1 MHERDDAFY
10 RRVAA
15 RAGVPFLETVE
26 IGRDAAALVPP
37 ELCRA
42 LRAAPYAVAGG
53 QLLVAV
59 ATADHG
65 DVTVALHA
73 FTGLEPSVAIAH
85 PDQIEA
91 ALAAAFGE
99 RPRPAAPVVPP
110 RSRPRGRV
118 SADDVDVELTR
129 QIGTRLAHALSVVAL
144 KPDGDEVPVATTR
157 RLTPAVTDAVSALL
171 QRPVRPV
178 LASPA
183 TVSLAL
189 ERAFSDGP
197 VLPRPPAHPV
207 VLGRELDPGIGTL
220 AFRLWAIGGVG
231 LTMWAL
237 FWLQGALWGE
247 GRIPSGTFEE
257 LVSWLGVS
265 WAVAAVPAAS
275 ALVGLLLFRKPEHGR
290 RELEPIA
297 NVVSFRVVARG
308 QNSHTLRSTIA
319 AVRRELARLPLFPYV
334 IEVVTDLE
342 IDLGGGD
349 DLVHYV
355 VPPDYRTGRGTL
367 WKARALQYALE
378 RSPLRDDSW
387 IMHLDEESHP
397 TASLV
402 VGIYDAVREEEATGR
417 HRIGQGTILYN
428 RDLRSNILL
437 TLADSIRT
445 GDDVGRF
452 HFQHRVGRTLF
463 GLHGSFILVRT
474 SVERATG
481 FDFGA
486 IGSITEDA
494 FWALLQMAHGRQS
507 RWVDGYVVEQAPRT
521 LRDFVK
527 QRRRWFVGLAKV
539 VTETPVPARHRLAL
553 GVSTAVWS
561 LAWLGIIYFSV
572 ILVTGFDVPEP
583 LHWAGNFGFAVYIV
597 TYVLGLRFNL
607 DHMPSQG
614 ALRTAALYAAQVALI
629 PLFALFEAI
638 GVVYGFARPE
648 VAFHVIRK

>member
-1 MHERDDAFY
+1 VDDSFY
-10 RRVAA
+10 RHLAA
-15 RAGVPFLETVE
+15 RAGLPYLETIEV
-26 IGRDAAALVPP
+26 DAEAARLVAP

-42 LRAAPYAVAGG
+42 LKAVPYGLADGRV
-53 QLLVAV
+53 LVAV
-59 ATADHG
+59 GTVEHAE
-65 DVTVALHA
+65 VVVALRA
-73 FTGLEPSVAIAH
+73 VTGLEPEVAVAAPDRIA
-85 PDQIEA
+85 A
-91 ALAAAFGE
+91 ALASAHGG
-99 RPRPAAPVVPP
+99 RTPRTARPP
-110 RSRPRGRV
+110 RAPQGPARRTPPALG
-118 SADDVDVELTR
+118 DVDVDLTR
-129 QIGTRLAHALSVVAL
+129 QIGSRLATALSLFAL
-144 KPDGDEVPVATTR
+144 APDGDEVPVASPR
-157 RLTPAVTDAVSALL
+157 PLTPASAAAIAAILE
-171 QRPVRPV
+171 RPVRSV
-178 LASPA
+178 VVHPA
-183 TVSLAL
+183 LVPRAL
-189 ERAFSDGP
+189 ERVFSDAP
-197 VLPRPPAHPV
+197 LLPDPPSEPV
-207 VLGRELDPGIGTL
+207 VLGAELDPGIGTV
-220 AFRLWAIGGVG
+220 AFRLWAVAGVG

-237 FWLQGALWGE
+237 FWLQDALWGA
-247 GRIPSGTFEE
+247 GRIPRGTLEE
-257 LVSWLGVS
+257 LVAWMSVS

-275 ALVGLLLFRKPEHGR
+275 AVVGLLLYRKPDHRR
-290 RELEPIA
+290 RELEPIH

-308 QNSHTLRSTIA
+308 QNSHTLRTTIA
-319 AVRRELARLPLFPYV
+319 AVRREMAGLPLFPYV

-342 IDLGGGD
+342 VDLGGGD
-349 DLVHYV
+349 DLIHYV
-355 VPPDYRTGRGTL
+355 VPNDYRTGRGTL

-378 RSPLRDDSW
+378 RSALPADSW

-417 HRIGQGTILYN
+417 HRIGQGAILYN
-428 RDLRSNILL
+428 RDLHSNLLL

-474 SVERATG
+474 SVEKSTG

-494 FWALLQMAHGRQS
+494 FWALLQMAEGRQC

-539 VTETPVPARHRLAL
+539 VTETPVPARHRAALAM
-553 GVSTAVWS
+553 STAVWS
-561 LAWLGIIYFSV
+561 LAWLGIIYFYV
-572 ILVTGFDVPEP
+572 NLATGFRIPEP
-583 LHWAGNFGFAVYIV
+583 IHWAGNFGFAVYIV

-607 DHMPSQG
+607 DHLPPQG
-614 ALRTAALYAAQVALI
+614 VLRTAGLYVAQVALI